1 MAMSNHNSQLI
12 IKNGHLIDPANNI
25 DQIADIRISNGHIA
39 AIEPAGSITPESV
52 SPDSITSDSN
62 CQVIDANN
70 LTVVPGLIDCC
81 ARLREPGLENKATIQ
96 SETIAATKA
105 GITTLCCPPDT
116 DPVIDEP
123 AVVELINRKTA
134 NSAHSRVV
142 TLGALTT
149 GLRGERLSEM
159 FALHQAGCVG
169 LSNCRKPIEN
179 SLILKRAFAY
189 AATFG
194 LRVFIEPDEHWLSA
208 GGCAHDG
215 KIATRLGL
223 KGIPVSAETVAI
235 TRALEL
241 VAETGV
247 SAHFG
252 RLSSA
257 QGAELIAR
265 AKNEQ
270 LPITADVSAHQL
282 HLTEQDISSFNSAC
296 HVIPPLRTQRDLEAL
311 LNAVADGT
319 IDAICSDH
327 QPHDSDAKQA
337 PFASTEAGISAL
349 ETYLPLC
356 LRLAQQTSLSM
367 NDVISKMTNS
377 PADIL
382 GISAGNLAIDT
393 TADICIFDKDEDW
406 QLTENTI
413 NSHGKNSPF
422 LGWNFQGK
430 VKHTIINGQ
439 LLFSD

>member
-1 MAMSNHNSQLI
+1 MSNII

-25 DQIADIRISNGHIA
+25 DKTADILIADGKIV
-39 AIEPAGSITPESV
+39 AIETAGSITT
-52 SPDSITSDSN
+52 DN
-62 CQVIDANN
+62 AAQVIDASG
-70 LTVVPGLIDCC
+70 LTVTPGLVDCC
-81 ARLREPGLENKATIQ
+81 ARLREPGLEHKATIK
-96 SETIAATKA
+96 SETVAAARA
-105 GITTLCCPPDT
+105 GITMLCCPPDT

-123 AVVELINRKTA
+123 AVVEFINRKA
-134 NSAHSRVV
+134 ALSEHSQVV

-159 FALHQAGCVG
+159 YALKQAGCIG
-169 LSNCRKPIEN
+169 LTNCRYPIEN
-179 SLILKRAFAY
+179 TLILKRALAY
-189 AATFG
+189 ASTFG
-194 LRVFIEPDEHWLSA
+194 IRVFIEPDDHWLSV

-223 KGIPVSAETVAI
+223 KSIPVSAETVAI
-235 TRALEL
+235 ARALEL

-257 QGAELIAR
+257 QGVEMIAR

-296 HVIPPLRTQRDLEAL
+296 HVIPPLRTQRDLDAL
-311 LNAVADGT
+311 RNAVADGT

-327 QPHDSDAKQA
+327 QPHDIDAKQA

-349 ETYLPLC
+349 ETFLPLC
-356 LRLAQQTSLSM
+356 LRLTQQTPLTLSE
-367 NDVISKMTNS
+367 VIGKITHA
-377 PADIL
+377 PANIL
-382 GISAGNLAIDT
+382 NVNAGTLSIGEN
-393 TADICIFDKDEDW
+393 ADICIFDTDEDW
-406 QLTENTI
+406 QLTTESI
-413 NSHGKNSPF
+413 NSHGKNTPL

-430 VKHTIINGQ
+430 VKHTLITGRQVFGQ
-439 LLFSD
+439 

>member
-1 MAMSNHNSQLI
+1 MSNII
-12 IKNGHLIDPANNI
+12 IKNGHLIDPANSI
-25 DQIADIRISNGHIA
+25 DQTGDIQITDGKVTAIA
-39 AIEPAGSITPESV
+39 AANTIS
-52 SPDSITSDSN
+52 SDN
-62 CQVIDANN
+62 NTQVIDASN
-70 LTVVPGLIDCC
+70 LTVIPGLVDCC

-123 AVVELINRKTA
+123 AVVELINRKTEI
-134 NSAHSRVV
+134 SAHSKVV
-142 TLGALTT
+142 TLGALTS
-149 GLRGERLSEM
+149 GLHGEHLSEM
-159 FALHQAGCVG
+159 YALQQAGCVG
-169 LSNCRKPIEN
+169 VSNCRNPVEN

-208 GGCAHDG
+208 GGCAHEG

-223 KGIPVSAETVAI
+223 KGIPVSAETIAI

-257 QGAELIAR
+257 QGAEMIAR

-270 LPITADVSAHQL
+270 LPITADVNAHQL

-296 HVIPPLRTQRDLEAL
+296 HVIPPLRTQRDMEAL
-311 LNAVADGT
+311 RAAVANNT

-327 QPHDSDAKQA
+327 QPHNIDAKQA

-349 ETYLPLC
+349 ETLLPLC
-356 LRLAQQTSLSM
+356 LRLTQQTSLSLSEVV
-367 NDVISKMTNS
+367 DKITQA
-377 PADIL
+377 PANIL
-382 GISAGNLAIDT
+382 GLDAGTLSIGVK
-393 TADICIFDKDEDW
+393 ADICIFDENEDW
-406 QLTENTI
+406 QLTTEVI
-413 NSHGKNSPF
+413 NSHGKNTPF
-422 LGWNFQGK
+422 LGWNFLGK
-430 VKHTIINGQ
+430 VKHTIIDGK
-439 LLFSD
+439 LLFNNQNNN